1 MNSFTMILVSYPSCD
16 CVDEVADNWTSYQ
29 GYKYVYFRRYHILSV
44 NNFMNGK
51 VVCYIIKGTSFDVYD
66 DASTVNDANIT
77 KVNDQ
82 NHDQKLRDQKEFYT

>member
-1 MNSFTMILVSYPSCD
+1 
-16 CVDEVADNWTSYQ
+16 
-29 GYKYVYFRRYHILSV
+29 
-44 NNFMNGK
+44 MNGK